1 MSTRLNLRRVA
12 AALAAVLAAGAVV
25 WGTTPG
31 TMADTPDM
39 TVDKVV
45 VNKLGGVSVVG
56 TVDCSD
62 LAQQV
67 RQQGF
72 SYVDEN
78 DMWQELPPVG
88 EDVLIN
94 IYANS
99 DNYTVSQPAG
109 RRGMIVVTHGSS
121 RMSPCYLQYDD
132 PDDGYTPPC
141 DETGAPCTWV
151 TDHYGYSEPTP
162 LFDYS
167 PNGKFKPGTVAVEA
181 YSIGAL
187 VEVITVDGSGAVIS
201 KDGYFA
207 PEGSYAYTST
217 TLKAVSYR

>member
-1 MSTRLNLRRVA
+1 MSTRLNKRRLV

-62 LAQQV
+62 LALQV
-67 RQQGF
+67 RTEGF
-72 SYVDEN
+72 PYVDEN
-78 DMWQELPPVG
+78 DQWLFLEPVG

-94 IYANS
+94 IAANS

-109 RRGMIVVTHGSS
+109 RRGMVMVTHGSS
-121 RMSPCYLQYDD
+121 RMSPCYSEYDD
-132 PDDGYTPPC
+132 PGDGYTPPC
-141 DETGAPCTWV
+141 DEAGAPCTWV
-151 TDHYGYSEPTP
+151 TDHFGYFEPTP

-181 YSIGAL
+181 SSIGAF
-187 VEVITVDGSGAVIS
+187 VEVITLDGSGAVVS
-201 KDGYFA
+201 QEGYFA

>member
-1 MSTRLNLRRVA
+1 MSTRLNRRRLVA
-12 AALAAVLAAGAVV
+12 ALTAVVAAGAVV

-31 TMADTPDM
+31 TMAETPDM
-39 TVDKVV
+39 TVEKVL

-67 RQQGF
+67 REQGF

-78 DMWQELPPVG
+78 DQWQPLGPVG
-88 EDVLIN
+88 EGALLN
-94 IYANS
+94 ISSSS

-109 RRGMIVVTHGSS
+109 RRGMITVTHESS
-121 RMSPCYLQYDD
+121 RLSPCYMEKFATAADYD
-132 PDDGYTPPC
+132 PPC
-141 DETGAPCTWV
+141 DETTGAPCTWV
-151 TDHYGYSEPTP
+151 TDHDLYDPIQP

-167 PNGKFKPGTVAVEA
+167 ADGKFRAGLLAVEA
-181 YSIGAL
+181 EAVGAL
-187 VEVITVDGSGAVIS
+187 VEVFGEDENGPTYGAYYS
-201 KDGYFA
+201 PYGW
-207 PEGSYAYTST
+207 GAYTST

>member
-1 MSTRLNLRRVA
+1 MSTRLNRRRLVA
-12 AALAAVLAAGAVV
+12 ALTAVVAAGAVV

-31 TMADTPDM
+31 TMAETPDM
-39 TVDKVV
+39 TVEKVL

-67 RQQGF
+67 REQGF

-78 DMWQELPPVG
+78 DQWQPLGPVG
-88 EDVLIN
+88 EGALLN
-94 IYANS
+94 ISSSS

-109 RRGMIVVTHGSS
+109 RRGMIMVTHGSS

-132 PDDGYTPPC
+132 PGDGYTSPC
-141 DETGAPCTWV
+141 EVTGAPCTWV
-151 TDHYGYSEPTP
+151 TDHYGYVEPTP

-187 VEVITVDGSGAVIS
+187 VEVITVDGSGTVIS

-207 PEGSYAYTST
+207 PEGSYAYTSS